1 MSVAAF
7 PGRVVALLLLLA
19 FPACYSYVSV
29 EDGMVKRGDEVRLS
43 TRPDAAAS
51 EPGEED
57 GRIDL
62 QGVVVTRSQDSLVLW
77 RRPLL
82 RGATRVEEVSRDTV
96 AVALSGIG
104 SIERSELD
112 GVKTVGL
119 VVGSLGVIAGFA
131 VLASNAEGGGTGDFG
146 GGDGGNL
153 LIRLPVP

>member
-1 MSVAAF
+1 MRLVAF

-19 FPACYSYVSV
+19 FAACYSYVPV
-29 EDGMVKRGDEVRLS
+29 EDGTVKRGDEVRIS

-51 EPGEED
+51 EARED
-57 GRIDL
+57 EGRIDL
-62 QGVVVTRSQDSLVLW
+62 QGVVVTSSQDSLVLW
-77 RRPLL
+77 RRPVI
-82 RGATRVEEVSRDTV
+82 RGTTRIEEVGRDTL

-131 VLASNAEGGGTGDFG
+131 VLVSNAEGGGTGDFG